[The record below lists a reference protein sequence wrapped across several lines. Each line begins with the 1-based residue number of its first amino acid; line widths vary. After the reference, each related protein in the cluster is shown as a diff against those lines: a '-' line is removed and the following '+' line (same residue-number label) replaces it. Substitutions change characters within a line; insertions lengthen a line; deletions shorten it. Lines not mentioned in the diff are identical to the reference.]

1 MTGVSES
8 KSPPYIRA
16 GFCDLG
22 RCATCSSRLAA
33 CPFNNED
40 FPRFPFDSKPA
51 QGESWNNRWG
61 IFVTRATQSGSW
73 TMNTPSRNADS
84 RLLGWIIAVC
94 SVLFVASVLV
104 MSGETTQI
112 ASNTTLVTPT
122 ER

>member
-1 MTGVSES
+1 MYRKQKPAVHPG
-8 KSPPYIRA
+8 
-16 GFCDLG
+16 GLL
-22 RCATCSSRLAA
+22 RLWQVRYLQFA
-33 CPFNNED
+33 PRGLSFFNNED